1 MTRGTIG
8 HRAGQPASTTL
19 FCFAHAGAGASVYR
33 PWTGT
38 APFRVT
44 PVQYPGREER
54 LGEDPVPDISR
65 LAALAETE
73 VLSKAGGRYAL
84 FGHSMGAMV
93 AYELAHR
100 LKGRPVPQ
108 PAALFVSGRQ
118 PPHHPSR
125 LKAVSHLD
133 DAGLIREMATMGGTP
148 AEVWSHPELVELLL
162 PILRADFRACETWRP
177 TLGSPLDIPVHV
189 LSGSDDGHVV
199 VDKLDDWQGH
209 TTSTCTV
216 SLFPGGHFYL
226 PAARTDVIARIAA
239 LLDDG
244 RRIENR

>member
-8 HRAGQPASTTL
+8 YRTGQPAPTTL

-33 PWTGT
+33 PWTGM
-38 APFRVT
+38 APFRVA

-100 LKGRPVPQ
+100 LKGKPVPQ

-125 LKAVSHLD
+125 LT
-133 DAGLIREMATMGGTP
+133 AG
-148 AEVWSHPELVELLL
+148 
-162 PILRADFRACETWRP
+162 
-177 TLGSPLDIPVHV
+177 
-189 LSGSDDGHVV
+189 
-199 VDKLDDWQGH
+199 
-209 TTSTCTV
+209 
-216 SLFPGGHFYL
+216 
-226 PAARTDVIARIAA
+226 
-239 LLDDG
+239 
-244 RRIENR
+244 

>member
-1 MTRGTIG
+1 MPG
-8 HRAGQPASTTL
+8 RALPFTVPGM
-19 FCFAHAGAGASVYR
+19 HA
-33 PWTGT
+33 
-38 APFRVT
+38 APFRVA

-54 LGEDPVPDISR
+54 LGEDPVPDIAE

-100 LKGRPVPQ
+100 LKGKPVPQ

-125 LKAVSHLD
+125 LTAVSHLD
-133 DAGLIREMATMGGTP
+133 DAALIREMASMGGTP

-189 LSGSDDGHVV
+189 LSGLDDDHVV
-199 VDKLDDWQGH
+199 VDKLDDWQGLYH
-209 TTSTCTV
+209 KHLYGQPV
-216 SLFPGGHFYL
+216 SGRAFLSPRREDRRDRADRR
-226 PAARTDVIARIAA
+226 PA
-239 LLDDG
+239 
-244 RRIENR
+244 RRRPADRESMNCGSMN